1 MPAIINL
8 LHQLPCCLQP
18 PVPSLLLSFSAA
30 APTLHPRHP
39 LHLPLPLPLS
49 LLRHFQL
56 FMDNLTRNGT
66 LITGACQS
74 HYAPDRAPHPLR
86 PHLLLV
92 TPPPAPPPPAL
103 RMLFH
108 FLDVIATHKLLIC
121 FLPNSKQNVADGAN

>member
-8 LHQLPCCLQP
+8 LHQLPCCLMP
-18 PVPSLLLSFSAA
+18 PTASMLLSLSLQLHLLFIHVILSTYPYPSPSL
-30 APTLHPRHP
+30 R
-39 LHLPLPLPLS
+39 
-49 LLRHFQL
+49 RHFQL

-74 HYAPDRAPHPLR
+74 HYAPARAPHPLR